1 MQPGQRAPNYINPE
15 THGAQVVI
23 IGTVF
28 TSLAAIAVV
37 LRFWAHV
44 RARISA
50 PDDIVI
56 TLAWLSSLANTV
68 LTNISSLEYG
78 WNRHFIDIPLEW
90 IKRMLLVSYM
100 IFCAGLKFQKGNRAI
115 RYSSR
120 IVYALATTCTSC
132 SILLFYFRLTEGV
145 TWTGAYRRLL
155 YVALLAVVGI
165 GCAQMGMAIFQCK

>member
-1 MQPGQRAPNYINPE
+1 MIQSKEDQFSYFLVASLTKLLSMSYQLGLLLCVAVIAKSPVYYTNMAMQPGQRAPNYINPE

-56 TLAWLSSLANTV
+56 ALAWLSSLANTV

-78 WNRHFIDIPLEW
+78 WNRHFVDIPLEW
-90 IKRMLLVSYM
+90 IKVCCWSQ
-100 IFCAGLKFQKGNRAI
+100 I
-115 RYSSR
+115 
-120 IVYALATTCTSC
+120 
-132 SILLFYFRLTEGV
+132 
-145 TWTGAYRRLL
+145 
-155 YVALLAVVGI
+155 
-165 GCAQMGMAIFQCK
+165 